1 MKFLCN
7 ILVFTFLAFHFGN
20 IFAQTSQPVPSNVE
34 FLNYFSQAG
43 IFVLKSQYS
52 NALQCYQKCIE
63 LNPKSSASYFQMAK
77 IHFSSGDAHAA
88 EMFAKKAHDLN
99 PDNVFYISLL
109 TDDSFHKM
117 DTFLTPS
124 WHI

>member
-7 ILVFTFLAFHFGN
+7 ILVFTFLAFPFGN

-99 PDNVFYISLL
+99 PDNVFYISPQH
-109 TDDSFHKM
+109 F
-117 DTFLTPS
+117 
-124 WHI
+124 